1 MPSHSVL
8 VRVLQ
13 RNETNRGYIKTYY
26 KLKYKVLTNMIIE
39 AEMCHSLSPESWD
52 LRKSTGIVWRSE
64 SQGADG
70 TDSSRGLKPED
81 KENQRQ

>member
-1 MPSHSVL
+1 
-8 VRVLQ
+8 
-13 RNETNRGYIKTYY
+13 
-26 KLKYKVLTNMIIE
+26 MIME
-39 AEMCHSLSPESWD
+39 AEMCHSLSPASLD

-64 SQGADG
+64 IQGADD